1 MSLFSKPI
9 ETTQKLSRLNRRR
22 KVANKQHF
30 DSLSSEEKALM
41 IDALYTSPQVMVVGI
56 VAFVFATLFCFI
68 QSADAGYLYLTAAF
82 FISGLSRIIQM
93 HQYRNNLASRSFT
106 EWKSSVI
113 RSGVVFCILLG
124 SFCAYAIFSHNHFNE
139 LIAFCMMFGALMT
152 IPNRSYGS
160 RQLVNYQVAAISVPV
175 LLALVAQHDLKYL
188 ALACLS
194 VPMLFSV
201 VQLSNKS
208 RETLLKVIQSGAEIK
223 NLLAQFDTATSF
235 MQHGFIIIDKEQSV
249 VIANSRALQ
258 LLGVEDTKNWA
269 GQKYDDMLSFALKS
283 DRLTPH
289 SKEQLSYSSLNTN
302 VIIGTD
308 KTIAKTSDG
317 EYIESSA
324 SFRDGQLVLLL
335 EDVTERIRTA
345 DRITYMATHDS
356 LTGLCNR
363 EHFHDLFNQHLSQ
376 RSDGRCMLAVVDLD
390 EFKHINDTYGHTA
403 GDELLCSAAT
413 TIETICGDYAIACRF
428 GGDEFVVFAP
438 HIANES
444 EIQRFPERLL
454 SALSNKVQLSHGSV
468 QPKASVGIVV
478 EDHNKATSDG
488 MFAKAD
494 LALYESKARTR
505 GGWTLYNP
513 TLDANH
519 RERQLLKDDLS
530 VALERD
536 ELTVLFQPIVN
547 LESKRVSTFEAL
559 SRWQH
564 PTRGDISPAI
574 FIPLAEE
581 MGIVGKITLIVL
593 RKSIEECCRWPSD
606 IGVSVNLS
614 AIDFDNPDLV
624 SLIDNLLWSSNLRP
638 DRLEVEI
645 TEGTFIEN
653 KKRVADAVSE
663 LRKLGVRIALDD
675 FGTGYSNFS
684 YLQEVNLDKLKIDR
698 CFVKDI
704 LENHRSALLLSG
716 ISDIAKRLDIAVTVE
731 GIETEKQLLAVNNI
745 ANIDNIQG
753 WVFSKAVNSDEALR
767 LTNHLFNIPEVE
779 QGTLEQAPLSIQKSA

>member
-1 MSLFSKPI
+1 MFLFSKLI
-9 ETTQKLSRLNRRR
+9 KTTKKLIRLSSRREI
-22 KVANKQHF
+22 ANKQYF

-41 IDALYTSPQVMVVGI
+41 IDALYTSPHVMVIGI
-56 VAFVFATLFCFI
+56 VAIVFATLFCFA
-68 QSADAGYLYLTAAF
+68 QSADTGYLYLAVAF

-93 HQYRNNLASRSFT
+93 HQYQNSLASRTFT

-113 RSGVVFCILLG
+113 RSGVVFCFLLG

-160 RQLVNYQVAAISVPV
+160 RRLVNYQVAAISAPV

-194 VPMLFSV
+194 FPMLFSI

-208 RETLLKVIQSGAEIK
+208 RETLLKVIQSGAEFK
-223 NLLAQFDTATSF
+223 KLLVQFDTATSF

-258 LLGVEDTKNWA
+258 LLGVEESENWV
-269 GQKYDDMLSFALKS
+269 GQKYDDMLSFALKNN
-283 DRLTPH
+283 RLTAH

-308 KTIAKTSDG
+308 KAIAKTSDG

-376 RSDGRCMLAVVDLD
+376 RSDGRCMLVVVDLD
-390 EFKHINDTYGHTA
+390 EFKRINDTYGHTA
-403 GDELLCSAAT
+403 GDELLCSAAS
-413 TIETICGDYAIACRF
+413 TIEAICGDYAIACRF
-428 GGDEFVVFAP
+428 GGDEFVIFAP
-438 HIANES
+438 HITDES

-468 QPKASVGIVV
+468 QPKASAGIVV
-478 EDHNKATSDG
+478 EDHSKATSDG

-494 LALYESKARTR
+494 LALYESKAKSR
-505 GGWTLYNP
+505 GGWTLYNAS
-513 TLDANH
+513 LDANYH
-519 RERQLLKDDLS
+519 ERQMLKDDLS

-536 ELTVLFQPIVN
+536 DLAVMFQPIVN
-547 LESKRVSTFEAL
+547 LASKRVSTFEAL

-564 PTRGDISPAI
+564 PTRGNISPAI

-581 MGIVGKITLIVL
+581 MGIVGSITLVVL
-593 RKSIEECCRWPSD
+593 RKSIEECCKWPSD

-614 AIDFDNPDLV
+614 AIDFDNPNLV
-624 SLIDNLLWSSNLRP
+624 SLIDNLLSTANLRP

-653 KKRVADAVSE
+653 KKLVADAVSK

-731 GIETEKQLLAVNNI
+731 GIETEEQLIAVKKI
-745 ANIDNIQG
+745 AKVDNIQG
-753 WVFSKAVNSDEALR
+753 WVFSKAVNSDEALN
-767 LTNHLFNIPEVE
+767 LTSHLFNISDTEE
-779 QGTLEQAPLSIQKSA
+779 YAFDHAPLGIQKSA

>member
-9 ETTQKLSRLNRRR
+9 ETMKKLSRLSSRR
-22 KVANKQHF
+22 KVAKKQHF

-41 IDALYTSPQVMVVGI
+41 IDALYTSPQVMVIGI
-56 VAFVFATLFCFI
+56 VAIVFATLFCFI
-68 QSADAGYLYLTAAF
+68 QSADTGYLYLAVAF
-82 FISGLSRIIQM
+82 FISGLSRISQM
-93 HQYRNNLASRSFT
+93 HQYRNNLASRSYT

-113 RSGVVFCILLG
+113 KSGVIFGLLLG

-139 LIAFCMMFGALMT
+139 LIAFCMMFGVLVT
-152 IPNRSYGS
+152 IPNRSFGS
-160 RQLVNYQVAAISVPV
+160 RRLVNYQVAAISVPV
-175 LLALVAQHDLKYL
+175 ILSLLSQPDLKYW
-188 ALACLS
+188 ALACMS
-194 VPMLFSV
+194 FPMLFSI
-201 VQLSNKS
+201 VQLSDKS

-223 NLLAQFDTATSF
+223 NLLVQFDTATSF
-235 MQHGFIIIDKEQSV
+235 MQHGFIIIDKGQSV

-258 LLGVEDTKNWA
+258 LLGVEGSENWV
-269 GQKYDDMLSFALKS
+269 GQKYDDMLSLALKNNH
-283 DRLTPH
+283 LTLH
-289 SKEQLSYSSLNTN
+289 AKEQLSYGSLDKS
-302 VIIGTD
+302 VPIATD
-308 KTIAKTSDG
+308 KTIAKTPSG

-324 SFRDGQLVLLL
+324 SYRDGQLVILL

-345 DRITYMATHDS
+345 DSITYMATHDS

-428 GGDEFVVFAP
+428 GGDEFVIFAP
-438 HIANES
+438 HIEDDS

-468 QPKASVGIVV
+468 QPKASAGIVV

-494 LALYESKARTR
+494 LALYESKARAR

-513 TLDANH
+513 ALDANH
-519 RERQLLKDDLS
+519 RERQILKDDLS

-581 MGIVGKITLIVL
+581 MGIVGKITLVVL
-593 RKSIEECCRWPSD
+593 RKSIEECCKWPSD

-624 SLIDNLLWSSNLRP
+624 SLIDNLLWSAKLRP

-653 KKRVADAVSE
+653 KKLVADAVSE

-684 YLQEVNLDKLKIDR
+684 YLQEVYLNKLKIDR

-731 GIETEKQLLAVNNI
+731 GIETEEQLVAVNNI
-745 ANIDNIQG
+745 ANIDNVQG
-753 WVFSKAVNSDEALR
+753 WVFSKAVDGEEALK
-767 LTNHLFNIPEVE
+767 LASHLFDTPE
-779 QGTLEQAPLSIQKSA
+779 LEQNAFDQAPFTMQKRA